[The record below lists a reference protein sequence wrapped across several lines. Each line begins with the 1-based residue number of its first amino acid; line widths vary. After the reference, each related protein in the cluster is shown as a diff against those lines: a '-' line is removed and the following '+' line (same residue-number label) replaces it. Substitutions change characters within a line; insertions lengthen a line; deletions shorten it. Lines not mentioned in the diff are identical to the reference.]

1 MNCKV
6 FVEATIIEVMIT
18 LIFNA
23 QLLHMIKILYRISKK
38 AKNEI

>member
-6 FVEATIIEVMIT
+6 FVEATIIEVIIT
-18 LIFNA
+18 LIFTA
-23 QLLHMIKILYRISKK
+23 HLLYITKILYRISKK

>member
-6 FVEATIIEVMIT
+6 FVEAAITEVIIKLMFT
-18 LIFNA
+18 A
-23 QLLHMIKILYRISKK
+23 QLLYRISKK